1 MKKSIVF
8 GLFSIFWS
16 ILIAQA
22 SRNSITTN
30 QQVLIPSVFEL
41 KKPFVIQHIEDYPDN
56 ELFIFDKQGNLVYHT
71 EYYDNKWEGKK
82 EDGTEVLE
90 DELFYFIFDDGRGN
104 LLSGYIQV
112 VKS

>member
-1 MKKSIVF
+1 MKKSIII

-16 ILIAQA
+16 ILLAQA
-22 SRNSITTN
+22 SYSSTTN
-30 QQVLIPSVFEL
+30 QQILIPSYF
-41 KKPFVIQHIEDYPDN
+41 KIKQPFVIENIENYPDN

-82 EDGTEVLE
+82 EDGTEVVE
-90 DELFYFIFDDGRGN
+90 DEMFYYIFDDGRGN

-112 VKS
+112 IKS